1 MGVNL
6 GTRCP
11 PSAPFRARSILAKWG
26 NPVALQVHGLAFNR
40 SKNVFFGSVPYWPAP
55 IQRQRDGDGDG
66 GDDDDDEDDT
76 DDIDDDNGRDSD
88 DDNSDSIGCTPPL
101 RVI

>member
-55 IQRQRDGDGDG
+55 IQRQRDGDG